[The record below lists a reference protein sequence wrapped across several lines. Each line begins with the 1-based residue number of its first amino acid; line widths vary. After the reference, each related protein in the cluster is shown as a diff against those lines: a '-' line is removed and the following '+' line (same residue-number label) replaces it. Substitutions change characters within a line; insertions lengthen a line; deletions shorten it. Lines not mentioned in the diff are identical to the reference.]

1 MFAIPLCL
9 NPTTNNTPW
18 GPNWE
23 DAKSAENTYLDSSS
37 FLRLVDFLASGVQH
51 SYPPLIISSSKAFA
65 AWNKRS
71 CQESGFAIPRVS
83 DALLPAE
90 IKHIGYY

>member
-1 MFAIPLCL
+1 
-9 NPTTNNTPW
+9 
-18 GPNWE
+18 
-23 DAKSAENTYLDSSS
+23 
-37 FLRLVDFLASGVQH
+37 LASGVQH

>member
-1 MFAIPLCL
+1 
-9 NPTTNNTPW
+9 
-18 GPNWE
+18 
-23 DAKSAENTYLDSSS
+23 
-37 FLRLVDFLASGVQH
+37 LASGVQH

-71 CQESGFAIPRVS
+71 CQESGFAIPRVY